1 MVENLQHLYDFS
13 FLLNASGL
21 HLFLLE
27 SVSQSRKSHSQEDIW
42 PVFSFVWFHPIT
54 SGYIHVV
61 YSPKQFFSSMAVCVL
76 HTGITNFPSHY
87 HPFILSPFINQSLQP
102 LYHLCCWSSLIP
114 VQLVIISS
122 AHGYPHLGSDPLWM
136 QPKSHHGFICLQT
149 ASKTYTESVTWHG
162 SESDLV
168 LCVLSVPSCSAVAIC
183 FSPQTFWWSCVSQV
197 SFFCL
202 EFQHLFLLGSLIAAF
217 PRTLINGPY
226 KYRPWSIPSNLSTS
240 MDGFKYLSK
249 TTTCF
254 RAILFQFILFVFSNT
269 LLNVSAKDGN

>member
-27 SVSQSRKSHSQEDIW
+27 SFSQSRKSHGQEDIW

-61 YSPKQFFSSMAVCVL
+61 YSPKQFFSSMAICVL
-76 HTGITNFPSHY
+76 HTGIANFPSHY

-114 VQLVIISS
+114 IQLVIISS

-136 QPKSHHGFICLQT
+136 QPKSHHGFILSPNCL
-149 ASKTYTESVTWHG
+149 KGLYRICHLTWLWIRSG
-162 SESDLV
+162 PVCPQCSLLQCCCNLFFSTDILV
-168 LCVLSVPSCSAVAIC
+168 KLCVPSFIFLPGVSTSVPSGITDSC
-183 FSPQTFWWSCVSQV
+183 FSSHF
-197 SFFCL
+197 
-202 EFQHLFLLGSLIAAF
+202 
-217 PRTLINGPY
+217 
-226 KYRPWSIPSNLSTS
+226 
-240 MDGFKYLSK
+240 D
-249 TTTCF
+249 
-254 RAILFQFILFVFSNT
+254 
-269 LLNVSAKDGN
+269 

>member
-114 VQLVIISS
+114 IQLVIISS
-122 AHGYPHLGSDPLWM
+122 AHGYPHLGLILCECSQNPIM
-136 QPKSHHGFICLQT
+136 VSFV
-149 ASKTYTESVTWHG
+149 SK
-162 SESDLV
+162 LPQR
-168 LCVLSVPSCSAVAIC
+168 LIQNLSPDMALNQI
-183 FSPQTFWWSCVSQV
+183 WSCVSSVFPLAVLLQSV
-197 SFFCL
+197 FLHRHSGEAVCPKFHFSAWSFNICSFWD
-202 EFQHLFLLGSLIAAF
+202 H
-217 PRTLINGPY
+217 
-226 KYRPWSIPSNLSTS
+226 
-240 MDGFKYLSK
+240 
-249 TTTCF
+249 
-254 RAILFQFILFVFSNT
+254 
-269 LLNVSAKDGN
+269 